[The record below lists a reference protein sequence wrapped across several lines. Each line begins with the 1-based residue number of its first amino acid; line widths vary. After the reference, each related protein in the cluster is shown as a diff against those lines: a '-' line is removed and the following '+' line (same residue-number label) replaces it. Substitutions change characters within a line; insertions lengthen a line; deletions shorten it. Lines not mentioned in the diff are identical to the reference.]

1 VLTEGNPQSF
11 IKVSPNL
18 ADIECMFEWKKEY
31 SVNIA
36 SIDAQHQN
44 LFAIAAELHKAMC
57 SGQAR
62 PVMGK
67 ILDRLVNYT
76 ATHFSHEERLMQQ
89 HCYPDF
95 AAHKLAHDALKR
107 QVVDF
112 QTEFKSGKV
121 AVSVELMSF
130 LQDWLQKHIQE
141 TEKRYSPFLVQRK
154 VA

>member
-1 VLTEGNPQSF
+1 MLAGDNPRSF
-11 IKVSPNL
+11 IKVLPSF
-18 ADIECMFEWKKEY
+18 ADIKCMFEWKKEY

-62 PVMGK
+62 TAVGK
-67 ILDRLVNYT
+67 ILDRLIHYT
-76 ATHFSHEERLMQQ
+76 ASHFSHEERLMQQ
-89 HCYPDF
+89 HGYPDF
-95 AAHKLAHDALKR
+95 AAHKMAHEALKK
-107 QVVDF
+107 QVIDF
-112 QTEFKSGKV
+112 QTEFNAGKV

-130 LQDWLQKHIQE
+130 LQDWLQKHIQG
-141 TEKRYSPFLVQRK
+141 TDMRYSPFLVQRK